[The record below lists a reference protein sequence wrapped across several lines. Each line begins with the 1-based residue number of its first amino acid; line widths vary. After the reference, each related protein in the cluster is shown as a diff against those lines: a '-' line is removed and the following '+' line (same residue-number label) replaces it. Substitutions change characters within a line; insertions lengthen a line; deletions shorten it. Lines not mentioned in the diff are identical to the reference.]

1 MHEHALV
8 VVDRSGTIQL
18 WSAGAERLFGWSRME
33 AVGQTLDLIVPEDYR
48 EQHWAGFRRAMTAGS
63 AKTESQSFDLPIN
76 CRIGAAVA
84 PATFTLVRDGKKDV
98 IGAMAILNVA
108 QTKPAAA

>member
-1 MHEHALV
+1 MDEHALV

-33 AVGQTLDLIVPEDYR
+33 AVGQTLDLIVPKDYR
-48 EQHWAGFRRAMTAGS
+48 EQHWAGFRQAMMAGS
-63 AKTESQSFDLPIN
+63 AKMESQSFDLPIN
-76 CRIGAAVA
+76 CRAGATVA

-98 IGAMAILNVA
+98 IGAMAVLDLAERVSG
-108 QTKPAAA
+108 P